1 MDKMDKKASLMVN
14 GREIPLNPFVK
25 NVFANVVNGLVDSL
39 DKVPE
44 DKKKIEITIEWEAK
58 K

>member
-1 MDKMDKKASLMVN
+1 MDKKDKNVSLIVN
-14 GREIPLNPFVK
+14 GREISLNPFVK

-44 DKKKIEITIEWEAK
+44 DKKKIEITIE
-58 K
+58 